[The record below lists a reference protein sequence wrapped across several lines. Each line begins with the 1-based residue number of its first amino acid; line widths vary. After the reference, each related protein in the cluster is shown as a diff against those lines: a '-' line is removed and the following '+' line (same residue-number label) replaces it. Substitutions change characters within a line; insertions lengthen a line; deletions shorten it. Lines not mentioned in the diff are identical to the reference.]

1 MIISSGLMSHEDMV
15 NVRREKLRE
24 ILLKEEMG
32 LIHEVIDQAQ
42 HGDDAR
48 MDDMRRT
55 IEEIHKEEE
64 EQRLALLAQKRM
76 QQYVMGSAL
85 LREELSKKAI
95 IEAKQINLAQMAE
108 NEVKRQ
114 AEKELDDFWHQ
125 MMLKEVQAKMQRDV
139 EETKRRCLLQENDT
153 HVLMKQMAGK
163 SAMEEQKKR
172 IWQED
177 VEHTARLREVIR
189 KEELDKMERDRQK
202 KEELKKELLEQI
214 RLAKTRLAEEDR
226 HEKEMD
232 RLRALIT
239 AEELAR
245 EEAAIVETTAAFRSE
260 LLAHLEYLETLK
272 KQEEK
277 RNIEIDRLVQ
287 QSLNEAAARRDK
299 AVKKFKEVRQKLMQ
313 DVLEGREKQLRM
325 KREMEKKEEEDRLLE
340 KEMLEKEIE
349 MEAKLTAN
357 AKKEERERVLCYK
370 KELEEQWKLKD
381 ETRRKEIEEGKKMYL
396 EELKRQDD
404 EYNKMMDVSQIAV
417 SHPFKILLNECA
429 TRYAAEKEGKCTCPP
444 PLDE

>member
-1 MIISSGLMSHEDMV
+1 MV

-64 EQRLALLAQKRM
+64 EQRLALLAEKKM

-85 LREELSKKAI
+85 LREELSRKAV

-114 AEKELDDFWHQ
+114 AEKELDNFWHQ
-125 MMLKEVQAKMQRDV
+125 MMLKEVEAKMKRDV
-139 EETKRRCLLQENDT
+139 EETKRRCLVQENDT
-153 HVLMKQMAGK
+153 HVLLKQIAGK
-163 SAMEEQKKR
+163 SAMEEQRRR
-172 IWQED
+172 IREED
-177 VEHTARLREVIR
+177 VEHMQRLREVIR
-189 KEELDKMERDRQK
+189 KEELDKVERDRQK
-202 KEELKKELLEQI
+202 KEDLKKELLEQI

-232 RLRALIT
+232 RLRGVIA

-245 EEAAIVETTAAFRSE
+245 EEAAIVETTAALRSE
-260 LLAHLEYLETLK
+260 LLAYLEYLESLK
-272 KQEEK
+272 KQEVR
-277 RNIEIDRLVQ
+277 RNVEIDRLVQ
-287 QSLNEAAARRDK
+287 QSLNEASVRRDK
-299 AVKKFKEVRQKLMQ
+299 AVKRFKEVRQKLLQ
-313 DVLEGREKQLRM
+313 DVLDGREEQLRI
-325 KREMEKKEEEDRLLE
+325 KREKEKKEEEDRSLE

-357 AKKEERERVLCYK
+357 AKKEERERMLCYK

-381 ETRRKEIEEGKKMYL
+381 ETRRTEMEEGKKMYL
-396 EELKRQDD
+396 EELKREND
-404 EYNKMMDVSQIAV
+404 EYNKRMDISQIAV
-417 SHPFKILLNECA
+417 PHPFKFLLKECV

-444 PLDE
+444 PDE

>member
-1 MIISSGLMSHEDMV
+1 MV

-85 LREELSKKAI
+85 FREELSKKAV
-95 IEAKQINLAQMAE
+95 IEAKQINLVQMTE

-114 AEKELDDFWHQ
+114 AEKELDNFWHQ
-125 MMLKEVQAKMQRDV
+125 MMLKEVEAKKQRDV
-139 EETKRRCLLQENDT
+139 EETKRRCLVQENDT
-153 HVLMKQMAGK
+153 EILMKQMAGK
-163 SAMEEQKKR
+163 LALEEERKR
-172 IWQED
+172 IRQED
-177 VEHTARLREVIR
+177 VEHMERLCEAVR
-189 KEELDKMERDRQK
+189 KEELDKAERDRQK
-202 KEELKKELLEQI
+202 KEELKNDLLEQI
-214 RLAKTRLAEEDR
+214 RLAKTRMTEEDH

-232 RLRALIT
+232 RLRGVIT

-260 LLAHLEYLETLK
+260 LLAYFEYLENLK
-272 KQEEK
+272 KQEER
-277 RNIEIDRLVQ
+277 RNLEIDQLVE
-287 QSLNEAAARRDK
+287 QSLKEAAAKRDE
-299 AVKKFKEVRQKLMQ
+299 AVKRYKEVRKKLLQ
-313 DVLEGREKQLRM
+313 DVIEGREQQLRI
-325 KREMEKKEEEDRLLE
+325 KCEKKKKEEEDRLLE

-357 AKKEERERVLCYK
+357 AKKEERERMLCYK
-370 KELEEQWKLKD
+370 KELMEQWKLKD
-381 ETRRKEIEEGKKMYL
+381 ETRRKEIEEGKKMYVD
-396 EELKRQDD
+396 ELKRQND
-404 EYNKMMDVSQIAV
+404 EYNKIMDVPQVTAP
-417 SHPFKILLNECA
+417 HPFKILLKECA
-429 TRYAAEKEGKCTCPP
+429 TRHAAEKEGKCTCPP
-444 PLDE
+444 LLDE

>member
-1 MIISSGLMSHEDMV
+1 MV

-64 EQRLALLAQKRM
+64 EQRLALLAEKKM
-76 QQYVMGSAL
+76 QQYMMGSAL
-85 LREELSKKAI
+85 LREELSRKAV

-114 AEKELDDFWHQ
+114 AEKELDNFWHQ
-125 MMLKEVQAKMQRDV
+125 MMLKEVEAKMKRDV
-139 EETKRRCLLQENDT
+139 EETKRRCLVQENDI
-153 HVLMKQMAGK
+153 HVLLKQIAGK
-163 SAMEEQKKR
+163 SAMEEQRRR
-172 IWQED
+172 IREED
-177 VEHTARLREVIR
+177 VEHMQRLREVIR
-189 KEELDKMERDRQK
+189 KEELDKVERDRQK
-202 KEELKKELLEQI
+202 KEDLKKELLEQI

-232 RLRALIT
+232 RLRGVIA

-245 EEAAIVETTAAFRSE
+245 EEAAIVETTAALRSE
-260 LLAHLEYLETLK
+260 LLAYLEYLESLK
-272 KQEEK
+272 KQEVR
-277 RNIEIDRLVQ
+277 RNVEIDRLVQ
-287 QSLNEAAARRDK
+287 QSLNEASVRRDK
-299 AVKKFKEVRQKLMQ
+299 AVKRFKEVRQKLLQ
-313 DVLEGREKQLRM
+313 DVLDGREEQLRI
-325 KREMEKKEEEDRLLE
+325 KREKEKKEEEDRSLE

-357 AKKEERERVLCYK
+357 AKKEERERMLCYK

-381 ETRRKEIEEGKKMYL
+381 ETRRTEMEEGKKMYL
-396 EELKRQDD
+396 EELKREND
-404 EYNKMMDVSQIAV
+404 EYNKRMDISQIAV
-417 SHPFKILLNECA
+417 PHPFKFLLKECA

-444 PLDE
+444 PDE